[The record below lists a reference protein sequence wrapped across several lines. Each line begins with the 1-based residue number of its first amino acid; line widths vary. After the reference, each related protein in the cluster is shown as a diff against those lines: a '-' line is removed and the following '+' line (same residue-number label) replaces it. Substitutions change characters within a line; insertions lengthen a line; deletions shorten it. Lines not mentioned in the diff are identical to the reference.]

1 MTTKK
6 LFRRLAILAA
16 VAGSATAALG
26 SGTSGTTYYV
36 SPTGSDSNSGSA
48 SAPWK
53 TVARVDRATLAAG
66 DSVLFQG
73 GASFADATLTPP
85 ASGTAPA
92 PITFGS
98 YGTGQAKLLNANGA
112 VWMAAGTHDVVFTDL
127 DLSSSGSIIF
137 AAAGSGDGTTGI
149 TLQRSTVHDSPYSG
163 VGIQPQD
170 SLWTL
175 SGNTFRHL
183 GDSGLLVQGS
193 QVTIDHNAIT
203 DTGWNTALN
212 YGKHGIYAKGPNM
225 TISNNDI
232 SFDVNGSAIS
242 LRYAGARVFDNVIHD
257 TPYAVSIF
265 PQDPANT
272 GTERIYDNRLWNI
285 TGWAFYYAG
294 VAQNGQPSGLNAI
307 WTSNTTQLS
316 SASEAVNVSEIS
328 AAQVTIANSIFTGS
342 YGSAYRGC
350 TSCSEYNN
358 DWYGGART
366 CRTARATHAPTRASQ
381 QRRTRAPEQ
390 LGADRRR
397 CHVGC
402 RHQLHRRLRRPRLPL
417 LRPRT
422 GPRRRRD
429 SPARRRLRRR
439 LRRRPRQPARRRRPG
454 VVTTP
459 PRSPAGTASSVSLLT
474 GSPPCRQPRSRD

>member
-6 LFRRLAILAA
+6 LFRRLVILAA
-16 VAGSATAALG
+16 VAASATAALG
-26 SGTSGTTYYV
+26 SGGSGTTYYV

-53 TVARVDRATLAAG
+53 TIARVDRATLAAG

-85 ASGTAPA
+85 ASGTASA

-137 AAAGSGDGTTGI
+137 AAAGSGAGTTGI
-149 TLQRSTVHDSPYSG
+149 TLQRSTVHDSPYAG

-265 PQDPANT
+265 PADPANT

-294 VAQNGQPSGLNAI
+294 VAENGQPSGLNVI

-358 DWYGGART
+358 DWYGGSSNLPNGARD
-366 CRTARATHAPTRASQ
+366 TRANPSLAAAPGLALPSNSALIDAGATSVAGINYTAACDGLDFHYCGLAPDLGAVESLSGS
-381 QRRTRAPEQ
+381 TRA
-390 LGADRRR
+390 
-397 CHVGC
+397 H
-402 RHQLHRRLRRPRLPL
+402 
-417 LRPRT
+417 T
-422 GPRRRRD
+422 
-429 SPARRRLRRR
+429 
-439 LRRRPRQPARRRRPG
+439 
-454 VVTTP
+454 TTP
-459 PRSPAGTASSVSLLT
+459 QHPTPTPNSFTTLLYYIQSPY
-474 GSPPCRQPRSRD
+474 